1 MVWKAVL
8 TQVQILAI
16 GTKNKAN
23 RIRQDLTKG
32 KGFTLIELLIVIVLI
47 GVVTG
52 MARLAVGTAD
62 PRDQQKVEAERL
74 LKLLELASEEA
85 VARGEVIGL
94 ELFSQGYRFDVVQQN
109 KWQVD
114 SQDMLFRARV
124 LMPQLLLKLTM
135 GLDDVVLSLNPNQA
149 TTPRPQIVLTPD
161 GDMELFKIRLM
172 LKDGGG
178 SFVVNNTQ
186 DDGLVI
192 DTEQGS

>member
-1 MVWKAVL
+1 M
-8 TQVQILAI
+8 
-16 GTKNKAN
+16 
-23 RIRQDLTKG
+23 TKG

-52 MARLAVGTAD
+52 MAMLAVGTAN
-62 PRDQQKVEAERL
+62 PRDLQKVEAERL

-94 ELFSQGYRFDVVQQN
+94 ELFSQGYRFAVVQQN
-109 KWQVD
+109 KWQAD
-114 SQDMLFRARV
+114 TQDMVFRTRE
-124 LMPQLLLKLTM
+124 LKPQLLLKLTM
-135 GLDDVVLSLNPNQA
+135 GEDDVVLSRNPNLA

-161 GDMELFKIRLM
+161 GDIELFKIRLS

-178 SFVVNNTQ
+178 SFVVNNSQ
-186 DDGLVI
+186 DNGLVI